1 MAVIGNLAELYFRIR
16 GKILTDAGMLFYG
29 AVIMFYYVSIIC
41 GSKQLVFEIF

>member
-29 AVIMFYYVSIIC
+29 AVIMFLLLCFNY
-41 GSKQLVFEIF
+41 LWF